1 MPYINAAAGKQ
12 TGSVQYDI
20 DALSADVRTGGSV
33 TWRHNNSTLLGL
45 NNSARSNGALGKAN
59 GIAIFEDKA
68 SGDAAFLA
76 EIARPKY
83 REKTLGEMVNIF
95 IPDYIIPPPQWD
107 SQKNEPRLP
116 WNEPQTNM
124 DVNKPVSNAQA
135 FLDLVSTHLGWQAGN
150 QEQLI
155 KDTASQAPQVQAVS
169 GQNVLINGR
178 TAVHQDSGGKLM
190 TVDVCLTTIGTSV
203 VPIPYANKAQSSDVT
218 DVASSVKVNGN
229 GAANIN
235 STFSQSSGDSPG
247 DKKGVAS
254 KKNDGEAEFIM
265 GSFNVLIEGKPAV
278 RQGDPMISNSKNTPP
293 APLMQSGGPAPRGL
307 SVQVRDSLGDAGTT
321 HGASIL
327 VKGVDSNDASL
338 GAIKATQGANEQ
350 KVPIADKQNISGK
363 NASINF
369 TAGA

>member
-307 SVQVRDSLGDAGTT
+307 SVQVRDLDTQSEDPAEAAFIVETNANNNLIGQGKFT
-321 HGASIL
+321 
-327 VKGVDSNDASL
+327 V
-338 GAIKATQGANEQ
+338 TQGAFNNNQVFDEG
-350 KVPIADKQNISGK
+350 V
-363 NASINF
+363 
-369 TAGA
+369 

>member
-33 TWRHNNSTLLGL
+33 TWRHNNPTLLGL

-59 GIAIFEDKA
+59 GIAIFEDRA

-95 IPDYIIPPPQWD
+95 IPDYIISPPQWD

-116 WNEPQTNM
+116 WNEAQTNM
-124 DVNKPVSNAQA
+124 DVNKPISNAQA
-135 FLDLVSTHLGWQAGN
+135 FLDLVSSHIGWEAGT
-150 QEQLI
+150 QEQLT
-155 KDTASQAPQVQAVS
+155 KDTQSQAAQVATVS

-178 TAVHQDSGGKLM
+178 TAVHTDSGGKLM
-190 TVDVCLTTIGTSV
+190 TIDVCLTQIGPSV
-203 VPIPYANKAQSSDVT
+203 VPIPYPNKAQASDVT
-218 DVASSVKVNGN
+218 DVASSVKINGN
-229 GAANIN
+229 GAANIK

-247 DKKGVAS
+247 DKKGIIS
-254 KKNDGEAEFIM
+254 GTNDGEAEFIM

-293 APLMQSGGPAPRGL
+293 MPLMQSGGPAPRGL
-307 SVQVRDSLGDAGTT
+307 SVQVRDSLGDR
-321 HGASIL
+321 
-327 VKGVDSNDASL
+327 
-338 GAIKATQGANEQ
+338 QG
-350 KVPIADKQNISGK
+350 DKQIVIKISGSEK
-363 NASINF
+363 LDEDGVSIV
-369 TAGA
+369 

>member
-1 MPYINAAAGKQ
+1 MTYINAAAGKQ
-12 TGSVQYDI
+12 TSSVQYDI

-45 NNSARSNGALGKAN
+45 NNSARSHGALGKAN

-107 SQKNEPRLP
+107 DEKSEPVLP

-124 DVNKPVSNAQA
+124 DVNKPITNAQA
-135 FLDLVSTHLGWQAGN
+135 FLDLVSSHLGWEAGS
-150 QEQLI
+150 QQQLI
-155 KDTASQAPQVQAVS
+155 KDTQSEAPSVATVS
-169 GQNVLINGR
+169 GQNVLINGC
-178 TAVHQDSGGKLM
+178 TAVHKDSGGKLS
-190 TVDVCLTTIGTSV
+190 TVDVCKTTVGNSV
-203 VPIPYANKAQSSDVT
+203 IPIAYANMAKASDVAS
-218 DVASSVKVNGN
+218 VASSVKINGN
-229 GAANIN
+229 GAANIKSN
-235 STFSQSSGDSPG
+235 FSKSKGDKPG
-247 DKKGVAS
+247 DKKGVS
-254 KKNDGEAEFIM
+254 SGTNDGKAEFIM

-307 SVQVRDSLGDAGTT
+307 NVQVRDSLGDAGTT
-321 HGASIL
+321 HGASVLI
-327 VKGVDSNDASL
+327 KGVDSNDASL

-369 TAGA
+369 KAGA

>member
-33 TWRHNNSTLLGL
+33 TWRHNNPTLLGL

-76 EIARPKY
+76 EIGRPKY

-107 SQKNEPRLP
+107 NQKNEPRLP
-116 WNEPQTNM
+116 WNEAQTNM
-124 DVNKPVSNAQA
+124 DVNKPISNAQA

-150 QEQLI
+150 QEQLT
-155 KDTASQAPQVQAVS
+155 KDTQSQAAQTATVS

-178 TAVHQDSGGKLM
+178 TAVHTDSGGKLM
-190 TVDVCLTTIGTSV
+190 TIDVCLTTVGPSV
-203 VPIPYANKAQSSDVT
+203 VPIPYPNKAQASDVT

-229 GAANIN
+229 GAANIK

-247 DKKGVAS
+247 NKKGIIS
-254 KKNDGEAEFIM
+254 GTNDGEAEFIL

-278 RQGDPMISNSKNTPP
+278 RQGDLMISNSKNTPP
-293 APLMQSGGPAPRGL
+293 MPLMQSGGPTPRGL
-307 SVQVRDSLGDAGTT
+307 SVQVRD
-321 HGASIL
+321 
-327 VKGVDSNDASL
+327 L
-338 GAIKATQGANEQ
+338 GAQSEDPAEAVYNIEAKSDEAFLGQGVFKLSQGGYTRN
-350 KVPIADKQNISGK
+350 KVLGEE
-363 NASINF
+363 
-369 TAGA
+369 

>member
-254 KKNDGEAEFIM
+254 KKND
-265 GSFNVLIEGKPAV
+265 
-278 RQGDPMISNSKNTPP
+278 
-293 APLMQSGGPAPRGL
+293 
-307 SVQVRDSLGDAGTT
+307 
-321 HGASIL
+321 
-327 VKGVDSNDASL
+327 
-338 GAIKATQGANEQ
+338 
-350 KVPIADKQNISGK
+350 
-363 NASINF
+363 
-369 TAGA
+369 

>member
-33 TWRHNNSTLLGL
+33 TWRHNNPTLLAL

-76 EIARPKY
+76 EIGRPKY

-107 SQKNEPRLP
+107 NQKNEPRLP
-116 WNEPQTNM
+116 WNEAQTNM
-124 DVNKPVSNAQA
+124 DVNKPISNAQA

-150 QEQLI
+150 QEQLT
-155 KDTASQAPQVQAVS
+155 KDTQSQAAQTATVS

-178 TAVHQDSGGKLM
+178 TAVHTDSGGKLM
-190 TVDVCLTTIGTSV
+190 TIDVCLTTVGPSV
-203 VPIPYANKAQSSDVT
+203 VPIPYPNKAQASDVT

-229 GAANIN
+229 GAANIK

-247 DKKGVAS
+247 NKKGIIS
-254 KKNDGEAEFIM
+254 GTNDGEAEFIL

-278 RQGDPMISNSKNTPP
+278 RQGDLMISNSKNTPP
-293 APLMQSGGPAPRGL
+293 MPLMQSGGPAPRGL
-307 SVQVRDSLGDAGTT
+307 SVQVRDLSAQSEDPAEAVYNVNAPSSSELLG
-321 HGASIL
+321 
-327 VKGVDSNDASL
+327 
-338 GAIKATQGANEQ
+338 QGHFEVSQGGQ
-350 KVPIADKQNISGK
+350 KSSRMLNQGE
-363 NASINF
+363 
-369 TAGA
+369 

>member
-12 TGSVQYDI
+12 TDSVQYDI
-20 DALSADVRTGGSV
+20 DTLSADVRTGGSV
-33 TWRHNNSTLLGL
+33 TWRHNNPTLLGL

-83 REKTLGEMVNIF
+83 REKTLGEMVSIF

-107 SQKNEPRLP
+107 SQKNEPVLP
-116 WNEPQTNM
+116 WSEPQSNM
-124 DVNKPVSNAQA
+124 DVNKPISNAQD
-135 FLDLVSTHLGWQAGN
+135 FLDLVSTHLGWEQGN
-150 QEQLI
+150 QEQLT
-155 KDTASQAPQVQAVS
+155 KDTESEAPEVQAVS

-218 DVASSVKVNGN
+218 DVASSVKINGN
-229 GAANIN
+229 GAANVK

-293 APLMQSGGPAPRGL
+293 TPLMQSGGPAPTGL
-307 SVQVRDSLGDAGTT
+307 SVQVRDLDTHSEDPAEAVYNVNAPSSSELLG
-321 HGASIL
+321 
-327 VKGVDSNDASL
+327 
-338 GAIKATQGANEQ
+338 QGHFEVSQ
-350 KVPIADKQNISGK
+350 GGK
-363 NASINF
+363 KSSRMLNQ
-369 TAGA
+369 GE

>member
-1 MPYINAAAGKQ
+1 MSYINAAAGKQ
-12 TGSVQYDI
+12 TGSIQYDI
-20 DALSADVRTGGSV
+20 DALTADVRTGGSV
-33 TWRHNNSTLLGL
+33 TWRHNNPTLLGL

-68 SGDAAFLA
+68 SGEAAFLA

-107 SQKNEPRLP
+107 DEKNEPILP
-116 WNEPQTNM
+116 WNELQTNM
-124 DVNKPVSNAQA
+124 DVNKPISNAQA
-135 FLDLVSTHLGWQAGN
+135 FLDLVSTHLGWESGE

-155 KDTASQAPQVQAVS
+155 KDTESEAPQTATVS

-178 TAVHQDSGGKLM
+178 TAVHEESGGKLM
-190 TVDVCLTTIGTSV
+190 TVDVCLTTVGPSV
-203 VPIPYANKAQSSDVT
+203 IPIPYPNKAQASDVT

-229 GAANIN
+229 GAANIK

-247 DKKGVAS
+247 DKKGIIS
-254 KKNDGEAEFIM
+254 GTNDGEAEFIM

-307 SVQVRDSLGDAGTT
+307 SVEQRDLETQSEDPAEAVYDT
-321 HGASIL
+321 
-327 VKGVDSNDASL
+327 
-338 GAIKATQGANEQ
+338 KATSDELFLGQGTF
-350 KVPIADKQNISGK
+350 NISQGGFQK
-363 NASINF
+363 NKVF
-369 TAGA
+369 GEE